1 MNLEELIDPNP
12 HHHVLNPLLWDNNR
26 LRLEVRAKLLEIA
39 RHFALYLNVPRLYLK
54 DVTLS
59 GSSAGYN
66 YSDYS
71 DIDLHLVVSKTD
83 GNEELFTAK
92 KNLYNSQHD
101 LRIQGIPVEL
111 YVQPADQPHRS
122 AGIYSV
128 LDDRWINEPVHEEP
142 TIDPKDIK
150 SKARSY
156 AGQINIA
163 IRSNDI
169 DLCRKTMDDLKRLR
183 QAGLETNGEQSVE
196 NLAFKL
202 LRARGQIDKL
212 RKYITKLESAKLSL
226 GEHNEDQRYIR

>member
-1 MNLEELIDPNP
+1 MNFQELVDPNP
-12 HHHVLNPLLWDNNR
+12 HHHELNPTLWDGNR
-26 LRLEVRAKLLEIA
+26 LRAEVRVKLLEIA

-71 DIDLHLVVSKTD
+71 DIDLHLVVNKLAS
-83 GNEELFTAK
+83 EELFTAK

-101 LRIQGIPVEL
+101 LHIQGIPVEL
-111 YVQPADQPHRS
+111 YVQPADQPHHS

-128 LDDRWINEPVHEEP
+128 LDNKWITEPEHTEP
-142 TIDPKDIK
+142 TTDPKDIK
-150 SKARSY
+150 RKARNY
-156 AGQINIA
+156 AGKINLA
-163 IRSNDI
+163 IRSGRVSK
-169 DLCRKTMDDLKRLR
+169 CKETMADLKRLR
-183 QAGLETNGEQSVE
+183 QAGLESMGEQSVE

-212 RKYITKLESAKLSL
+212 RKYIDKLTSAELSI
-226 GEHNEDQRYIR
+226 GEHK

>member
-1 MNLEELIDPNP
+1 MNFQELIDPNP
-12 HHHVLNPLLWDNNR
+12 HHHELNPALWANNK
-26 LRLEVRAKLLEIA
+26 LRPEVRVKLLEIA

-71 DIDLHLVVSKTD
+71 DIDLHLVVNKLE
-83 GNEELFTAK
+83 NEELFTTK

-101 LRIQGIPVEL
+101 LHIQNIPVEL
-111 YVQPADQPHRS
+111 YVQPADQPHHS

-128 LDDRWINEPVHEEP
+128 LDDKWINEPEHTEP
-142 TIDPKDIK
+142 TTDPKDIK
-150 SKARSY
+150 RKARNY
-156 AGQINIA
+156 AGRINLA
-163 IRSNDI
+163 MKNK
-169 DLCRKTMDDLKRLR
+169 DLAQCRAVLDELKRLR
-183 QAGLETNGEQSVE
+183 QAGLESGGEQSVE

-212 RKYITKLESAKLSL
+212 RKYITKLESAELSL
-226 GEHNEDQRYIR
+226 GEHNEN

>member
-1 MNLEELIDPNP
+1 MNFEELIDPNP
-12 HHHVLNPLLWDNNR
+12 HHHELNPILWDNNQ
-26 LRLEVRAKLLEIA
+26 LRPEVRVKLLKIA

-71 DIDLHLVVSKTD
+71 DIDLHLVVNKLES
-83 GNEELFTAK
+83 EELFTAK

-101 LRIQGIPVEL
+101 LHIQGIPVEL
-111 YVQPADQPHRS
+111 YVQPANQPHHS

-128 LDDRWINEPVHEEP
+128 LNDHWINEPVHEEP

-150 SKARSY
+150 AKARNY
-156 AGQINIA
+156 AGKINSA
-163 IRSNDI
+163 MRSG
-169 DLCRKTMDDLKRLR
+169 DLAQCRETMDDLKRLR
-183 QAGLETNGEQSVE
+183 KAGLETGGEQIVE

-212 RKYITKLESAKLSL
+212 RKYIVKLESDKLSL
-226 GEHNEDQRYIR
+226 SK

>member
-1 MNLEELIDPNP
+1 MNFEELIDPNP
-12 HHHVLNPLLWDNNR
+12 HHHELNPILWDNNQ
-26 LRLEVRAKLLEIA
+26 LRPEVRVKLLEIA

-71 DIDLHLVVSKTD
+71 DIDLHLVVNKLES
-83 GNEELFTAK
+83 EELFTAK

-101 LRIQGIPVEL
+101 LHIQGIPVEL
-111 YVQPADQPHRS
+111 YVQPANQPHHS

-128 LDDRWINEPVHEEP
+128 LDDHWINEPVHEEP

-150 SKARSY
+150 AKARNY
-156 AGQINIA
+156 AGKINSA
-163 IRSNDI
+163 MRSG
-169 DLCRKTMDDLKRLR
+169 DLAQCREVMDDLKRLR
-183 QAGLETNGEQSVE
+183 KAGLETGGEQSVE

-212 RKYITKLESAKLSL
+212 RKYIDKLTSDKLSL
-226 GEHNEDQRYIR
+226 GEQK

>member
-1 MNLEELIDPNP
+1 MNFEELIDPNP
-12 HHHVLNPLLWDNNR
+12 HHHELNPILWDNNQ
-26 LRLEVRAKLLEIA
+26 LRPEVRVKLLEIA

-71 DIDLHLVVSKTD
+71 DIDLHLVVNKLES
-83 GNEELFTAK
+83 EELFTAK

-101 LRIQGIPVEL
+101 LHIQGIPVEL
-111 YVQPADQPHRS
+111 YVQPANQPHHS

-128 LDDRWINEPVHEEP
+128 LNDHWINEPVHEEP

-150 SKARSY
+150 AKARNY
-156 AGQINIA
+156 AGKINSA
-163 IRSNDI
+163 MRSG
-169 DLCRKTMDDLKRLR
+169 DLAQCRETMDDLKRLR
-183 QAGLETNGEQSVE
+183 KAGLETGGEQSVE

-212 RKYITKLESAKLSL
+212 RKYIVKLESDKLSL
-226 GEHNEDQRYIR
+226 SK

>member
-1 MNLEELIDPNP
+1 MQIQEFIDPNP
-12 HHHVLNPLLWDNNR
+12 HHHELNPKLWDNNR
-26 LRLEVRAKLLEIA
+26 LRPEVRVKLLEIA

-71 DIDLHLVVSKTD
+71 DIDLHLVVNKLK
-83 GNEELFTAK
+83 NEELFTAK

-101 LRIQGIPVEL
+101 LHIQNIPVEL
-111 YVQPADQPHRS
+111 YVQPADQPHHS

-128 LDDRWINEPVHEEP
+128 LDDNWLTEPKHTEP
-142 TIDPKDIK
+142 TTDPKDIK

-163 IRSNDI
+163 MRSNNI
-169 DLCRKTMDDLKRLR
+169 EQCRSVMDELKRLR
-183 QAGLETNGEQSVE
+183 KAGLETGGEQSVE

-212 RKYITKLESAKLSL
+212 RKYIVKLESDKLSL
-226 GEHNEDQRYIR
+226 SK